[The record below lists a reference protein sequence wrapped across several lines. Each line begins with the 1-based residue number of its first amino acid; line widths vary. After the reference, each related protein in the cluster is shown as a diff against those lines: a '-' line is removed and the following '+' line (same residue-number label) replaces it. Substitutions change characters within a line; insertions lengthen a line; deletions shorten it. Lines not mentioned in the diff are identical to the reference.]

1 MAKPTIA
8 DLATL
13 IAKLTT
19 TVETLQPKVDTLQ
32 QEHRADS
39 SSSDGCGPIG
49 GEHHNNRPPKFQKM
63 DFPKCDGKSDPLA
76 FINRCESYFHQQRI
90 IKEEKVWMASYNL
103 EEAAQLW
110 YIQVQRDEGTPPW
123 RRFTKL
129 QNL

>member
-1 MAKPTIA
+1 MAEPTIA

-49 GEHHNNRPPKFQKM
+49 GEHHNDRPPKFQKM

-103 EEAAQLW
+103 EEAA
-110 YIQVQRDEGTPPW
+110 GTSRSSVTRALRHGAASPS
-123 RRFTKL
+123 
-129 QNL
+129 